1 MEGVIAGVDRRTNLV
16 GRNRLELL
24 MFRLAGRQLYGINV
38 FKVREV
44 LKCPPLTRMPQS
56 HFAVCGIVHIRGATI
71 TVLDLS
77 LAIGGPPTSRDEAH
91 VVVTEFNRRV
101 QGFLVSSVD
110 RIVNM
115 NWEAILPPPQASGA
129 ASYMTAVTTVDDVL
143 VEIIDVEKVLAEVT
157 GMHDDVSESVIE
169 SSRGDVPKARVL
181 VVDDSAVARKQI
193 TRTLDQ
199 IGIEHESAC
208 NGRDALDRLN
218 ALAES
223 LGGPVS
229 SHFSA
234 VISDVEMP
242 EMDGYTLC
250 KAIKADPR
258 LGDLWICLHTSL
270 SGVFNQTMVQKVG
283 ADRFI
288 AKFNADELGTCVL
301 GRLQAIGAAAGGAM
315 HEEKVA

>member
-44 LKCPPLTRMPQS
+44 LECPPLTRMPQS
-56 HFAVCGIVHIRGATI
+56 HPAVCGIVHIRGMTI

-77 LAIGGPPTSRDEAH
+77 LAIGAEPTPREGAH
-91 VVVTEFNRRV
+91 VVVSEFNRQV

-115 NWEAILPPPQASGA
+115 NWEAILSPPQASGA
-129 ASYMTAVTTVDDVL
+129 ASYLTAVTTVDDLL
-143 VEIIDVEKVLAEVT
+143 VEILDVEKVLAEVT
-157 GMHDDVSESVIE
+157 GMHADVSAAVIE
-169 SSRGDVPKARVL
+169 SSQDGAQARVF

-193 TRTLDQ
+193 TRTMDQ
-199 IGIEHESAC
+199 IGIEYEVAC
-208 NGRDALDRLN
+208 NGREALDRLVE
-218 ALAES
+218 LADT
-223 LGGPVS
+223 LDVPVS
-229 SHFSA
+229 SYFAA

-242 EMDGYTLC
+242 AMDGYTLC
-250 KAIKADPR
+250 KAVKADAR
-258 LGDLWICLHTSL
+258 LRDLWICLHTSL
-270 SGVFNQTMVQKVG
+270 SGVFNQSMVQKVG

-288 AKFNADELGTCVL
+288 AKFNADDLSTCVL
-301 GRLQAIGAAAGGAM
+301 GRLRETGAETPGSG
-315 HEEKVA
+315 EVKVA